1 MKTKGFN
8 KTISI
13 YGLGYIGLPTA
24 AMFAS
29 KGIQVIGIDV
39 NKDIIDSVNNA
50 SVLSTEPGLNKKIN
64 ELISKKLIKAFDH
77 AQESEV
83 FIITVPTPIHK
94 DDKNIEAPQADISY
108 ILNAAGEISKVLKKG
123 DLIILESTSPV
134 GTTKKLSNFL
144 EQKRKDLTF
153 PHKQDSDSDVRIAYC
168 PERVMPGNIIYELE
182 NNDRIIGGLS
192 KRCSREAKKVYE
204 IFLNA
209 ECFLTDADTAE
220 MAKLTENASRDVQIA
235 FANELSI
242 ICDKN
247 GINVWELIKL
257 VNKHPRVNVLQP
269 GPGVGGHCIAVD
281 PWFIVAENPVDSKL
295 IKKARQ
301 INDSKPGWVIKKI
314 KDDINKILEASSSR
328 ELKIGFFGI
337 TFKPN
342 IDDIRESPSLEIV
355 EYFSKENLHKIYV
368 IEPNIKSLPD
378 SIKNA
383 ELVDENFKYENCDI
397 LVILVD
403 HDQFKSINFK
413 NMHVIDTK
421 GILNDNDGN

>member
-1 MKTKGFN
+1 MSAN
-8 KTISI
+8 KKITVI
-13 YGLGYIGLPTA
+13 GLGYIGLPTA

-39 NKDIIDSVNNA
+39 NKDIIDSVNSA

-83 FIITVPTPIHK
+83 FIITVPTPIYR

-108 ILNAAGEISKVLKKG
+108 ILNAADEISKVLKKG

-153 PHKQDSDSDVRIAYC
+153 PHKKDSDSDVRIAYC

-192 KRCSREAKKVYE
+192 KKCSREAKNVYK
-204 IFLNA
+204 IFLKA

-257 VNKHPRVNVLQP
+257 VNKHPRVKVLQP

-281 PWFIVAENPVDSKL
+281 PWFIVAENPDDSNL
-295 IKKARQ
+295 IKKARE
-301 INDSKPGWVIKKI
+301 INDSKPGWVIEKI
-314 KDDINKILEASSSR
+314 KDDINKILEASSLR

-355 EYFSKENLHKIYV
+355 KHFSEENLHKVYV

-403 HDQFKSINFK
+403 HDQFKSLNFK

-421 GILNDNDGN
+421 GILNDSNGN

>member
-94 DDKNIEAPQADISY
+94 DDNNIEAPQADISY
-108 ILNAAGEISKVLKKG
+108 ILNAADEISKVLKKG

-134 GTTKKLSNFL
+134 GTTKKLRNFL

-192 KRCSREAKKVYE
+192 KKCSREAKKVYE
-204 IFLNA
+204 IFLKA